1 MFKPYEK
8 SNKIVF
14 LHIKMT
20 NYYQIL
26 KERLKKEVRRKY
38 QNLSEE
44 EKNKSWIKAYERYKN
59 FIEE

>member
-20 NYYQIL
+20 YYYQIL
-26 KERLKKEVRRKY
+26 KERLQKEVRRKY

-44 EKNKSWIKAYERYKN
+44 EKTKSWIKTYERYKY

>member
-1 MFKPYEK
+1 MKLMFKPYEK

-44 EKNKSWIKAYERYKN
+44 EKNKS
-59 FIEE
+59 